1 MAPPFSMSAE
11 QRIKVIKGSL
21 ADFKKLVEPLL
32 DLEMVYFDRPF
43 HTLRIAITNFEE
55 ALEANWRDYDQ
66 YAVSLELVSSFAQV
80 AHNLPPKALKEA
92 IEWMYFATEDMHLLR
107 ERG

>member
-1 MAPPFSMSAE
+1 MAFPFSMTAE
-11 QRIKVIKGSL
+11 QRIKVIKSSL
-21 ADFKKLVEPLL
+21 ANFKKIVEPLL
-32 DLEMVYFDRPF
+32 DVEMVYFDRPF
-43 HTLRIAITNFEE
+43 HTLGIAITHVEE
-55 ALEANWRDYDQ
+55 ALEANWQDHDQ

-80 AHNLPPKALKEA
+80 AHNLPPVKLKEA